1 MQGIENIYPNE
12 IDRYVGDTAYIFIDL
27 RTKREYES
35 GHIRGAIN
43 ITVENLEDSIYLIP
57 KYKKVIVYCAR
68 GGRSIM
74 AARILSKNGFQV
86 KNVIGGIKNYYGS
99 SLT

>member
-1 MQGIENIYPNE
+1 MQGIRNIYPDE
-12 IDRYVGDTAYIFIDL
+12 IDKYVGNDMYIFIDL
-27 RTKREYES
+27 RTKSEYEN
-35 GHIRGAIN
+35 GHVRGAIN
-43 ITVENLEDSIYLIP
+43 ITVENLEDSIYLFP
-57 KYKKVIVYCAR
+57 KNKKIIVYCAR

-74 AARILSKNGFQV
+74 AARILSKNGFEV

>member
-1 MQGIENIYPNE
+1 
-12 IDRYVGDTAYIFIDL
+12 
-27 RTKREYES
+27 
-35 GHIRGAIN
+35 
-43 ITVENLEDSIYLIP
+43 
-57 KYKKVIVYCAR
+57 
-68 GGRSIM
+68 M